1 MALLDQFLASLMGAQ
16 TPWAQQQMNQ
26 MLGQGNMTTQGAPE
40 LPVSKGAANAGAPS
54 AGLPATDSQVS
65 RMNLGGPMPGPQS
78 KPVAAPAPAP
88 MPMSAPVSAGTFL
101 TGALRG
107 ASQANNPIGMLLGGL
122 GGALGAGEQVDQRRQ
137 SYELLIQSGF
147 DPAEAALAIQNPA
160 LAQQV
165 AARREKMM
173 ALSKD
178 DADTNKN
185 IEYLVRTGKL
195 TKEQAEMLKGATPEM
210 RKQVIAAAFSTK
222 APDIKTITGPYG
234 QETAVTWDAQSN
246 SWKPV
251 QVGSGGPVAA
261 PMGSPAPMAP
271 APQMP
276 APGAAMGAPAMPAP
290 QASAPAPSTDVE
302 IGQPQIEQPQ
312 IPPGMSVGPG
322 VPKAPEGYVH
332 RVAPDGS
339 GFLYGANG
347 QPVFESKA
355 EADARAKATEK
366 RATERVDAEN
376 QRSGS
381 TAIID
386 SARGLTKMP
395 GFESALA
402 LGRASID
409 VGIPTPFGF
418 VGGDI
423 TSLPKALGR
432 TFDKDNPAW
441 GAVDQISA
449 VQKSLNLIVGK
460 AFLKGQGQVSNFE
473 RQMVADAIGDISKA
487 SNAADFQFR
496 LNHAQRL
503 VDAAASG
510 DPGAIQKA
518 ASQPSRPTNDEITGL
533 IYQGEYGPTFKQDR
547 LDALAKKYNVAPEDM
562 QKYVNEL
569 YLRSRGDD
577 GPSLPQRFDQTVDS
591 AIGMPAVRKA
601 LGVNAYWESPD
612 PSTQAEPGRTKPL
625 TTEELTQMLKNARRG

>member
-54 AGLPATDSQVS
+54 MGLPATDSQVS

-78 KPVAAPAPAP
+78 KPVPAPAPAP
-88 MPMSAPVSAGTFL
+88 MSEPTSAPVSFGTYL
-101 TGALRG
+101 SGALRG

-122 GGALGAGEQVDQRRQ
+122 GGAMGAGEQVDQKRQ

-165 AARREKMM
+165 AARREKMA

-195 TKEQAEMLKGATPEM
+195 TKEQAEMLRVASPEM
-210 RKQVIAAAFSTK
+210 RKNVIASAFSTK

-271 APQMP
+271 PTQMP
-276 APGAAMGAPAMPAP
+276 APGPAMGAPAMPAP
-290 QASAPAPSTDVE
+290 QASAPAPTVDVE
-302 IGQPQIEQPQ
+302 VGQPQIEQPQ

-355 EADARAKATEK
+355 EADARAKGTEK
-366 RATERVDAEN
+366 RALDAVDQQN
-376 QRSGS
+376 QTQGVRDIVGQ
-381 TAIID
+381 
-386 SARGLTKMP
+386 ARKVVEMP
-395 GFESALA
+395 GFNSALFA
-402 LGRASID
+402 GRMTFQAG
-409 VGIPTPFGF
+409 VPTPWGMI
-418 VGGDI
+418 GGDLAA
-423 TSLPKALGR
+423 LPKSITRAALPHLDPGNQM
-432 TFDKDNPAW
+432 FPVYDEI
-441 GAVDQISA
+441 QA
-449 VQKSLNLIVGK
+449 VQERLSLLV
-460 AFLKGQGQVSNFE
+460 ARPLMKGQGAVTDGE
-473 RQMVADAIGDISKA
+473 REMIKTAIGKLSSASDAADYQFKLNSIERMIEAMNSGRNGSVTAA
-487 SNAADFQFR
+487 SNAPTRPSEAEIVGSFYD
-496 LNHAQRL
+496 
-503 VDAAASG
+503 
-510 DPGAIQKA
+510 DPKYGLKFKDGAVA
-518 ASQPSRPTNDEITGL
+518 G
-533 IYQGEYGPTFKQDR
+533 
-547 LDALAKKYNVAPEDM
+547 LAKKYGLRESDM
-562 QKYVNEL
+562 QQ
-569 YLRSRGDD
+569 YLNLQIMRG
-577 GPSLPQRFDQTVDS
+577 R
-591 AIGMPAVRKA
+591 
-601 LGVNAYWESPD
+601 
-612 PSTQAEPGRTKPL
+612 
-625 TTEELTQMLKNARRG
+625 